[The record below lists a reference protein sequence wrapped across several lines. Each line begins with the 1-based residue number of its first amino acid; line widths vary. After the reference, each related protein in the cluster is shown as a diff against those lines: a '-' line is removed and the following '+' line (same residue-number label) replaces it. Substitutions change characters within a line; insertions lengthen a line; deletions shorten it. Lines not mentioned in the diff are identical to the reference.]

1 MNHDSAPLVIFETGE
16 EAVKHGPGG
25 ASWADDEG
33 HLFVMI
39 PGTGPHLDAIPVT
52 RDQQRAQA
60 EAMLMAQES
69 GTDTLNRHQG
79 GLWAPPTA
87 PLDGTGQPVE
97 HCGTPTV
104 LAMIRKGLVHVTATS
119 RNRLGEF
126 PTQVKLT
133 PLP

>member
-1 MNHDSAPLVIFETGE
+1 MISPDHPPEQ
-16 EAVKHGPGG
+16 KPGR
-25 ASWADDEG
+25 ASPPNT
-33 HLFVMI
+33 
-39 PGTGPHLDAIPVT
+39 PGQILSQPMKTTPTV
-52 RDQQRAQA
+52 AQA

-87 PLDGTGQPVE
+87 LLDGTGQPVE

-104 LAMIRKGLVHVTATS
+104 LAMIRKGLVTVTATS

>member
-1 MNHDSAPLVIFETGE
+1 MKTTPTV
-16 EAVKHGPGG
+16 
-25 ASWADDEG
+25 
-33 HLFVMI
+33 
-39 PGTGPHLDAIPVT
+39 
-52 RDQQRAQA
+52 AQA

-87 PLDGTGQPVE
+87 LLDGTGQPVE

-126 PTQVKLT
+126 PTQVKLSPNT
-133 PLP
+133 EQ